1 MPCFRVFRK
10 IKLSSAVADIFGLA
24 GIEEQIANGC
34 NEGVNTKSKISQNKI
49 RPGSGSESYRLKR
62 SVVDDK
68 ASNPSKE
75 EGEKKANEIF
85 SSNVH

>member
-10 IKLSSAVADIFGLA
+10 IKLSSAVADISGLA
-24 GIEEQIANGC
+24 GIEEQIADRS
-34 NEGVNTKSKISQNKI
+34 NEGVNTKSKISKDEI
-49 RPGSGSESYRLKR
+49 RPSSGSESYRLKR

-68 ASNPSKE
+68 ASYPTE
-75 EGEKKANEIF
+75 EKCKKKANEIF